1 MLYILHA
8 IYYNHFDLPRA
19 RAHTHTHTHTLRKFA
34 YTKVLV
40 SAGPCSKCKAGD
52 AAGGGVPLD
61 SNGRCAFFC
70 SPKGYCGK
78 SQAQWAK
85 EGKRFSNAYG
95 VGTDC
100 SASGDR
106 THTHEPNTHGHTDTR
121 TLNTQTQ
128 TYTRTQPRRQQ
139 PKLNRPLSPRQ
150 NRNPNP
156 SHAIAMHCP

>member
-1 MLYILHA
+1 MIFEGLHA

-19 RAHTHTHTHTLRKFA
+19 RARAHTHTHTHTHTLRKFV

-40 SAGPCSKCKAGD
+40 SAGPCSKCRAGD

-85 EGKRFSNAYG
+85 EGKQFSNAYG

-100 SASGDR
+100 SAPGDR
-106 THTHEPNTHGHTDTR
+106 THTHAPNTHGRTDTW
-121 TLNTQTQ
+121 TLNTQH
-128 TYTRTQPRRQQ
+128 QPLPPHSHHAQGNHSRRQS
-139 PKLNRPLSPRQ
+139 N
-150 NRNPNP
+150 
-156 SHAIAMHCP
+156 HAQGTGSFR

>member
-1 MLYILHA
+1 MYSTNYKNAPKINKSQKMIFEGLHA

-19 RAHTHTHTHTLRKFA
+19 RTHTHTHTLRKFV

-40 SAGPCSKCKAGD
+40 SAGPCSKCKAGS
-52 AAGGGVPLD
+52 AADGGVPLD

-85 EGKRFSNAYG
+85 EGKQFSNAYG

-100 SASGDR
+100 SAPGDR
-106 THTHEPNTHGHTDTR
+106 THTHALYILHATFVNTGAR
-121 TLNTQTQ
+121 AAV
-128 TYTRTQPRRQQ
+128 
-139 PKLNRPLSPRQ
+139 K
-150 NRNPNP
+150 
-156 SHAIAMHCP
+156 